1 MRNRQRYCGLSWPF
15 KRRAGGR
22 RQFPE
27 APLFAH
33 LSPFTSTDRVFRQ
46 LDQRLPNLR
55 SRSSGQNSK
64 SAAFWCLRYSLYH
77 SGDAIPNCSHMPAEL
92 SKSPEQ
98 NLRPPLQS
106 SATTPNDPIAR
117 QLRGFGPLGLIAILA
132 ILLTGNVAVGRAGG
146 APVFLPVGA
155 SLVLVWRWMSRTP
168 WRELGYVRP
177 KSWIRSLTIGI
188 LFGVVFKFLMKAIVM
203 PILGAPPIN
212 QAFHFLAGNH
222 AALPV
227 ALWSMIFVAGWGEE
241 TLFRGYMF
249 ERLGK
254 LLGSKIEAKIVI
266 VLVSSL
272 WFGWDHYSGQGLAGV
287 EQAIIV
293 GLVYGTIFMITG
305 RLFMLMC
312 AHAAFDLAALAI
324 IYWDLESRVAH
335 LVFR

>member
-1 MRNRQRYCGLSWPF
+1 
-15 KRRAGGR
+15 
-22 RQFPE
+22 
-27 APLFAH
+27 
-33 LSPFTSTDRVFRQ
+33 
-46 LDQRLPNLR
+46 
-55 SRSSGQNSK
+55 
-64 SAAFWCLRYSLYH
+64 
-77 SGDAIPNCSHMPAEL
+77 MPAEL
-92 SKSPEQ
+92 SKSS
-98 NLRPPLQS
+98 LRS
-106 SATTPNDPIAR
+106 TATTPDDSIPS

-132 ILLTGNVAVGRAGG
+132 ILLTGNIAVGTAGG
-146 APVFLPVGA
+146 VPVFLPIGA
-155 SLVLVWRWMSRTP
+155 TLVLVWRWMSHTP
-168 WRELGYVRP
+168 WRELGYVSP
-177 KSWIRSLTIGI
+177 KSWVASLAVGI
-188 LFGVVFKFLMKAIVM
+188 LFGAAFKFVMKAIVM

-212 QAFHFLAGNH
+212 QAFHFLAGNR

-272 WFGWDHYSGQGLAGV
+272 WFGWDHYSSQGLAGV

-293 GLVYGTIFMITG
+293 GLVYGTIFMISG

>member
-55 SRSSGQNSK
+55 SRSSDQNSK
-64 SAAFWCLRYSLYH
+64 SAAIWCLRYSLYH

-98 NLRPPLQS
+98 KLRPPLRS
-106 SATTPNDPIAR
+106 SATTPNGPIAS

-168 WRELGYVRP
+168 WRELGYLRP
-177 KSWIRSLTIGI
+177 KSWIGSLTVGI

-241 TLFRGYMF
+241 TLFRGYML

-272 WFGWDHYSGQGLAGV
+272 WFGWDHYSSQGLAGV

-293 GLVYGTIFMITG
+293 GLVYGTIFMISG

>member
-1 MRNRQRYCGLSWPF
+1 MLTES
-15 KRRAGGR
+15 
-22 RQFPE
+22 
-27 APLFAH
+27 
-33 LSPFTSTDRVFRQ
+33 
-46 LDQRLPNLR
+46 
-55 SRSSGQNSK
+55 
-64 SAAFWCLRYSLYH
+64 
-77 SGDAIPNCSHMPAEL
+77 

-98 NLRPPLQS
+98 TLQPALQS
-106 SATTPNDPIAR
+106 SATTPDDSIASR
-117 QLRGFGPLGLIAILA
+117 LRGFGPLGLIAILA
-132 ILLTGNVAVGRAGG
+132 TLLTGNIAVGRAGG
-146 APVFLPVGA
+146 APIFLPVGA
-155 SLVLVWRWMSRTP
+155 SLVLVWRWMSKTP

-177 KSWIRSLTIGI
+177 KSWIASLTVGI
-188 LFGVVFKFLMKAIVM
+188 LFGVAFKFLMKAIVM

-212 QAFHFLAGNH
+212 QAFHFLAGNR

-254 LLGSKIEAKIVI
+254 LLGSKIEAKFII

-272 WFGWDHYSGQGLAGV
+272 WFGWDHYSSQGLAGV
-287 EQAIIV
+287 EQATIV
-293 GLVYGTIFMITG
+293 GLVYGTIFTITG

>member
-1 MRNRQRYCGLSWPF
+1 
-15 KRRAGGR
+15 
-22 RQFPE
+22 
-27 APLFAH
+27 
-33 LSPFTSTDRVFRQ
+33 
-46 LDQRLPNLR
+46 
-55 SRSSGQNSK
+55 
-64 SAAFWCLRYSLYH
+64 
-77 SGDAIPNCSHMPAEL
+77 MPAEL
-92 SKSPEQ
+92 SKSPDQ
-98 NLRPPLQS
+98 KHRPTLRS
-106 SATTPNDPIAR
+106 SATTPDDTIPT

-132 ILLTGNVAVGRAGG
+132 ILLTGNVAVGTAGG
-146 APVFLPVGA
+146 VSVFLPVGA
-155 SLVLVWRWMSRTP
+155 SLVLAWRWMSQTP

-177 KSWIRSLTIGI
+177 KSWIASLAVGI
-188 LFGVVFKFLMKAIVM
+188 LFGIAFKFVMKAIVM

-212 QAFHFLAGNH
+212 QAFHFLAGNR

-254 LLGSKIEAKIVI
+254 LLGSKIQGKIVI

-272 WFGWDHYSGQGLAGV
+272 WFGWDHYASQGLAGV
-287 EQAIIV
+287 EQATIV
-293 GLVYGTIFMITG
+293 GLVYGTIFTITG
-305 RLFMLMC
+305 RLFMLIC

>member
-1 MRNRQRYCGLSWPF
+1 
-15 KRRAGGR
+15 
-22 RQFPE
+22 
-27 APLFAH
+27 
-33 LSPFTSTDRVFRQ
+33 
-46 LDQRLPNLR
+46 
-55 SRSSGQNSK
+55 
-64 SAAFWCLRYSLYH
+64 
-77 SGDAIPNCSHMPAEL
+77 MPAEL
-92 SKSPEQ
+92 SKSPEEK
-98 NLRPPLQS
+98 LRPPLQS
-106 SATTPNDPIAR
+106 SATTPNDPIVS

-155 SLVLVWRWMSRTP
+155 SLVMVWRWMSRTA
-168 WRELGYVRP
+168 WRELGYVSP
-177 KSWIRSLTIGI
+177 KSWIGSLTVGI
-188 LFGVVFKFLMKAIVM
+188 LFGVTFKFLMKAIVM

-227 ALWSMIFVAGWGEE
+227 ALWSMIIIVAGWGEE
-241 TLFRGYMF
+241 TLFR
-249 ERLGK
+249 RLHIRAFRRK

-272 WFGWDHYSGQGLAGV
+272 WFGWDHYSSQGLAGV
-287 EQAIIV
+287 EQAIIA

-305 RLFMLMC
+305 RLFMVMC

>member
-1 MRNRQRYCGLSWPF
+1 
-15 KRRAGGR
+15 
-22 RQFPE
+22 
-27 APLFAH
+27 
-33 LSPFTSTDRVFRQ
+33 
-46 LDQRLPNLR
+46 
-55 SRSSGQNSK
+55 
-64 SAAFWCLRYSLYH
+64 
-77 SGDAIPNCSHMPAEL
+77 MPAEL
-92 SKSPEQ
+92 SKSPEEK
-98 NLRPPLQS
+98 LRPPLQS
-106 SATTPNDPIAR
+106 SATTPNDPIAS

-177 KSWIRSLTIGI
+177 KSWIGSLTVGI
-188 LFGVVFKFLMKAIVM
+188 LFGVAFKFLMKAIVM

-272 WFGWDHYSGQGLAGV
+272 WFGWDHYSSQGLAGV

-324 IYWDLESRVAH
+324 IYWDLESRVAILSSDDRAKSRIRNFSGIATYH
-335 LVFR
+335 SLTVRSTITRRAFSVKLTGRLLLPDSA

>member
-1 MRNRQRYCGLSWPF
+1 
-15 KRRAGGR
+15 
-22 RQFPE
+22 
-27 APLFAH
+27 
-33 LSPFTSTDRVFRQ
+33 
-46 LDQRLPNLR
+46 
-55 SRSSGQNSK
+55 
-64 SAAFWCLRYSLYH
+64 
-77 SGDAIPNCSHMPAEL
+77 MPAEL
-92 SKSPEQ
+92 SKSTEQ
-98 NLRPPLQS
+98 KLRPPLQS
-106 SATTPNDPIAR
+106 SATTPNDPIAS

-168 WRELGYVRP
+168 WRELGYLRP
-177 KSWIRSLTIGI
+177 KSWIGSLTVGI

-254 LLGSKIEAKIVI
+254 LLGSKTEAKIVI

-272 WFGWDHYSGQGLAGV
+272 WFGWDHYSSQGLAGV

-293 GLVYGTIFMITG
+293 GLVYGTIFMISG

-324 IYWDLESRVAH
+324 IFLDIESRVAH